1 MKLLT
6 PLKTVAWRPVLGLLL
21 AGLFGWLTAWFMLP
35 SGGAPGVS
43 TSGQGDNRG
52 GNQLS
57 KSAPSETG
65 SSTTASGTASP
76 QNQALEQLLKRQDQM
91 SQGAASATLP
101 QGQNGSFP
109 TTKPDTA
116 KPVPPDAREAARAEK
131 MRAMRELQTSAL
143 ADIQAVPPGDTKKLM
158 AAMIRFD
165 AQMQA
170 AGAPSIID
178 MDNLRKMLEST
189 DKLQQLNRQLIAE
202 SEKARGADAN
212 KLKALSQEIQA
223 VQLAMPKQY
232 IKTDVL
238 QKQLAK

>member
-6 PLKTVAWRPVLGLLL
+6 SLKTVAWRPVIGLLL
-21 AGLFGWLTAWFMLP
+21 AGLLGWLAAWFMLP
-35 SGGAPGVS
+35 TGGSPSGSVS
-43 TSGQGDNRG
+43 GPGDNRG
-52 GNQLS
+52 ANQPS
-57 KSAPSETG
+57 KSAPPLGG
-65 SSTTASGTASP
+65 SAAPGSGDASP
-76 QNQALEQLLKRQDQM
+76 QNPALEQLLKRQEQV
-91 SQGAASATLP
+91 SQGAASTALP
-101 QGQNGSFP
+101 QGQTGSLSTP
-109 TTKPDTA
+109 KPGTA
-116 KPVPPDAREAARAEK
+116 KPVPPDPKEAARAEK

-143 ADIQAVPPGDTKKLM
+143 ADIQAVPAGDTKKLM
-158 AAMIRFD
+158 AAMVRFD

-189 DKLQQLNRQLIAE
+189 DKLQQLNRQLLAE

>member
-6 PLKTVAWRPVLGLLL
+6 SLKTVAWRPVIGLLL
-21 AGLFGWLTAWFMLP
+21 AGLLGWLAAWFMLP
-35 SGGAPGVS
+35 TGGSPSGSVS
-43 TSGQGDNRG
+43 GSGDNRG
-52 GNQLS
+52 ANQPS
-57 KSAPSETG
+57 KSAQQLGG
-65 SSTTASGTASP
+65 SAASGSGDASP
-76 QNQALEQLLKRQDQM
+76 QNPALEQLLKRQEQV
-91 SQGAASATLP
+91 SQGAASSALPPAQPGTLP
-101 QGQNGSFP
+101 VPNSA
-109 TTKPDTA
+109 TA
-116 KPVPPDAREAARAEK
+116 KPVPPDAKEAARAEK

-143 ADIQAVPPGDTKKLM
+143 ADIQAVPPGDNKKLM
-158 AAMIRFD
+158 AAMERFD

>member
-6 PLKTVAWRPVLGLLL
+6 SLKTVAWRPVVGLLL
-21 AGLFGWLTAWFMLP
+21 AGLLGWLAAWFMLP
-35 SGGAPGVS
+35 SGGSPAGSVS
-43 TSGQGDNRG
+43 SQGDNRG
-52 GNQLS
+52 THQPT
-57 KSAPSETG
+57 KSAPLLGG
-65 SSTTASGTASP
+65 SAAVGGGDASP
-76 QNQALEQLLKRQDQM
+76 QNPALEQLLKRQEQV
-91 SQGAASATLP
+91 SQGAASSTLP
-101 QGQNGSFP
+101 QGQTGSLSLP
-109 TTKPDTA
+109 KSEVVKPA
-116 KPVPPDAREAARAEK
+116 PPDAREAARAEK
-131 MRAMRELQTSAL
+131 MRAMRELQTHAL

-158 AAMIRFD
+158 AAMVRFD

-178 MDNLRKMLEST
+178 MDNLRKMLEAT

-223 VQLAMPKQY
+223 VQLSMPKQY